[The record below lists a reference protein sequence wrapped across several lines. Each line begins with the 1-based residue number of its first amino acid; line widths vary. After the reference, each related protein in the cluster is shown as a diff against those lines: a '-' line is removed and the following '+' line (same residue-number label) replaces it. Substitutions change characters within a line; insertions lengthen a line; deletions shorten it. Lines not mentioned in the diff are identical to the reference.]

1 MKKYLKIFILLS
13 INNLIFAQPEIK
25 IAFGESINL
34 RNIPQNISFDINSKS
49 ENFLVIGNN
58 INKFIFKKPDLYYIR
73 VLETSPTADPDE
85 HGKIPENFVVKVDD
99 SKIIFNQ
106 KSIKFSKPIRKNQ
119 ETSGIILSIDAD
131 VINFENKMVRMSTE
145 IVKVSGIGS
154 EIVCSLN
161 KKHQKLSS
169 GVHTILYN
177 LSGKVSENAYLMF
190 DFVNPNGTIQS
201 ISLLESIND

>member
-1 MKKYLKIFILLS
+1 MKKYLKIFILLLF
-13 INNLIFAQPEIK
+13 NNLIFAQAAIK

-34 RNIPQNISFDINSKS
+34 GNIPQNISFGINSKS
-49 ENFLVIGNN
+49 DKFLVVGNN
-58 INKFIFKKPDLYYIR
+58 INEFIFKKPGLYQTK
-73 VLETSPTADPDE
+73 VLETSLTIDVDE
-85 HGKIPENFVVKVDD
+85 HGKIPENFVVNVDD

-119 ETSGIILSIDAD
+119 ETSGIILSID
-131 VINFENKMVRMSTE
+131 VEIINFENKMVKMSTE

-154 EIVCSLN
+154 EIICSLN

-169 GVHTILYN
+169 GVHTIQYY

-201 ISLLESIND
+201 ISLLESIKD